1 VRKKPN
7 PLLKMSRIITFE
19 LTGRIPSKKNNKS
32 IRFNPRTKKPFIT
45 SSKDYKKW
53 HEYASLQINTQKSD
67 IKNVEFPIQK
77 CDYIETTLFYG
88 TKHRSDNTNKTESV
102 HDLLVDMGVLQD
114 DNWQITGRTTQIPI
128 YREKEPGAQVVIGI
142 KE

>member
-1 VRKKPN
+1 
-7 PLLKMSRIITFE
+7 MSRIITFE

-32 IRFNPRTKKPFIT
+32 IRFNRKTKRPFIT
-45 SSKDYKKW
+45 SSDDYKKW
-53 HEYASLQINTQKSD
+53 HGYASLQINTQKSD
-67 IKNVEFPIQK
+67 IKNVQFPIQK

-128 YREKEPGAQVVIGI
+128 YREKEPGAEVVIGI

>member
-1 VRKKPN
+1 
-7 PLLKMSRIITFE
+7 MSRIITFE

-32 IRFNPRTKKPFIT
+32 IRFNRKTRKPFIT
-45 SSKDYKKW
+45 SSDDYKKW
-53 HEYASLQINTQKSD
+53 HQYASLQINTQKSD
-67 IKNVEFPIQK
+67 IKNVQFPIQK

-128 YREKEPGAQVVIGI
+128 YREKEPGAEIVIGI
-142 KE
+142 RE

>member
-1 VRKKPN
+1 VRKKTN
-7 PLLKMSRIITFE
+7 PLLKMSRIITFQ

-32 IRFNPRTKKPFIT
+32 IRFNRKTRKPFIT
-45 SSKDYKKW
+45 SSDDYKKW
-53 HEYASLQINTQKSD
+53 HGYASLQINTQKTD
-67 IKNVEFPIQK
+67 IKNIKFPIQK
-77 CDYIETTLFYG
+77 CEYIEVTLFYG

-128 YREKEPGAQVVIGI
+128 YREKEPGAEIVIGI
-142 KE
+142 RE

>member
-1 VRKKPN
+1 
-7 PLLKMSRIITFE
+7 MSRIITFE

-32 IRFNPRTKKPFIT
+32 IRFNRKTKRPFIT
-45 SSKDYKKW
+45 SSDDYKKW
-53 HEYASLQINTQKSD
+53 HGYASLQINTQKSD
-67 IKNVEFPIQK
+67 IKNVQFPIQK

-128 YREKEPGAQVVIGI
+128 YRKKEPGAEIVIGI

>member
-1 VRKKPN
+1 
-7 PLLKMSRIITFE
+7 MSRIITFE

-32 IRFNPRTKKPFIT
+32 IRFNRKTKRPFIT
-45 SSKDYKKW
+45 SSDDYKKW
-53 HEYASLQINTQKSD
+53 HGYASLQINTQKSD
-67 IKNVEFPIQK
+67 IKNVQFPIQK

-114 DNWQITGRTTQIPI
+114 DNWQITGRTTQIPE
-128 YREKEPGAQVVIGI
+128 YREKEPGAQIVIGI
-142 KE
+142 RE

>member
-32 IRFNPRTKKPFIT
+32 IRSNPRTKKPFIT

-67 IKNVEFPIQK
+67 IKNVQFPIQK

-128 YREKEPGAQVVIGI
+128 YREKEPGAEIVIGI
-142 KE
+142 RE